1 MIPNHILLFAVA
13 IPNAVGRTRTS
24 DLFVISE
31 KRIIAVLIPNRIA
44 LIKLY
49 QLSYHGIF
57 NFKVLYKIALSR
69 ILTSCNFGTADYAAV
84 SRTVRW
90 AVRYDVQ
97 QFIGWVAPG
106 HLIGLSHALA
116 RYLTTLLPQ
125 PSVTLYSL
133 VPSRKD
139 GSRTHIN
146 RVSRDYR
153 FSITEALTIKLL
165 SDMPL
170 APVEAVDI
178 LAMSLFSLLL
188 SLLSRS
194 GTSGIA
200 VRSLFPLI
208 LAHHAKCILPRLPP
222 KDLHKVS
229 SGKLTNQ
236 ACFTRSAISA
246 QDDKDSNPD

>member
-1 MIPNHILLFAVA
+1 MNLRHRDPKSRSLPTGLH
-13 IPNAVGRTRTS
+13 P
-24 DLFVISE
+24 
-31 KRIIAVLIPNRIA
+31 
-44 LIKLY
+44 
-49 QLSYHGIF
+49 
-57 NFKVLYKIALSR
+57 KIALSR

-146 RVSRDYR
+146 HVSRDYR

-165 SDMPL
+165 SYMPL

-178 LAMSLFSLLL
+178 LAMSFFSLLL
-188 SLLSRS
+188 SLISDCRN
-194 GTSGIA
+194 TSYFFSF
-200 VRSLFPLI
+200 VNTFFLLFLEVPLYI
-208 LAHHAKCILPRLPP
+208 KNIIFA
-222 KDLHKVS
+222 
-229 SGKLTNQ
+229 
-236 ACFTRSAISA
+236 
-246 QDDKDSNPD
+246 

>member
-1 MIPNHILLFAVA
+1 MLL
-13 IPNAVGRTRTS
+13 PSLKPWGGLEPPTS
-24 DLFVISE
+24 SFSAK

-44 LIKLY
+44 LIKLS

-139 GSRTHIN
+139 GSRTHILHTLFYGAH
-146 RVSRDYR
+146 RCS
-153 FSITEALTIKLL
+153 AIKLL

-170 APVEAVDI
+170 APLEAVDI

-200 VRSLFPLI
+200 VRSLFPLM

-246 QDDKDSNPD
+246 QEDEESNLNE